1 MKCRNIN
8 LIAAG
13 ACLACGIAYTVA
25 DRPVAMIAWLV
36 VIGLVNLAF
45 IGKDLG

>member
-1 MKCRNIN
+1 MKYGNIN

-13 ACLACGIAYTVA
+13 ACLACGIAYTAA
-25 DRPVAMIAWLV
+25 DRPVTSIATIV

-45 IGKDLG
+45 ILGR

>member
-1 MKCRNIN
+1 MKCGKIN

-25 DRPVAMIAWLV
+25 DRPVTTIAFVV
-36 VIGLVNLAF
+36 VIGLANLAF
-45 IGKDLG
+45 ILGR

>member
-1 MKCRNIN
+1 MKYGNIN

-25 DRPVAMIAWLV
+25 DRPMTTIATLV
-36 VIGLVNLAF
+36 VFGLVNLAF
-45 IGKDLG
+45 ILGR

>member
-1 MKCRNIN
+1 MKCGNIN

-25 DRPVAMIAWLV
+25 DRPVTTIVTIA
-36 VIGLVNLAF
+36 VIGLANLAF
-45 IGKDLG
+45 ILGR